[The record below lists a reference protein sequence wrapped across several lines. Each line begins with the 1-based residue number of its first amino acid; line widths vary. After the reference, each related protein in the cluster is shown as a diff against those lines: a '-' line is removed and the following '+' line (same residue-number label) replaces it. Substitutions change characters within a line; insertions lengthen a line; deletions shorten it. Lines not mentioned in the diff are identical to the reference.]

1 MNLSRIVLILFAFCL
16 FDSYSNTLF
25 GQFINDKGRVD
36 TAQVTEYLLSALDSD
51 GEFKAAKDSITLS
64 LIKYM
69 NQDVTQN
76 QYRNAKRYI
85 MHLGFLSREGF
96 KRQQFGEPEPPPD
109 TLSHEVRQVV
119 SEVDSLEKRLLLLYD
134 SLQLMVDQKNTRA
147 SKEQIVKTLARS
159 DDLSHINFLMEN
171 HRKLEFFEFW
181 EFRDFDMFYDR
192 YDFCYPTRTAFSTLV
207 FDKVSLF
214 GREKLE
220 RNWVLIPFMIEH
232 LGVPATKEN
241 FCGTDNLEQLSL
253 LSYLKGYQKPWL
265 VTEFMYYNMAEER
278 RPNAEYLLEL
288 FAREK
293 KEFLENNSKKDHSQ
307 TQEKD

>member
-1 MNLSRIVLILFAFCL
+1 MNLTKTAVIVLFFCL
-16 FDSYSNTLF
+16 FGSYSNSLF
-25 GQFINDKGRVD
+25 GQFINDKGQVD
-36 TAQVTEYLLSALDSD
+36 TAQVTEYLLSSLDSD
-51 GEFKAAKDSITLS
+51 EEFKAAKDSITLS

-69 NQDVTQN
+69 NQDVPQN

-109 TLSHEVRQVV
+109 TLSHKVQQVV

-134 SLQLMVDQKNTRA
+134 SLQLMVDQQNTRA

-171 HRKLEFFEFW
+171 HRRLEFF
-181 EFRDFDMFYDR
+181 DFSQYRSIDHFYD
-192 YDFCYPTRTAFSTLV
+192 DNNFCYATRTAFSALV

-214 GREKLE
+214 GREKRE
-220 RNWVLIPFMIEH
+220 RNWILIPFMIEH
-232 LGVPATKEN
+232 LGVPGTGDN
-241 FCGTDNLEQLSL
+241 FCTIKNLEQLSL
-253 LSYLKGYQKPWL
+253 LSYLEGYQRPWL
-265 VTEFMYYNMAEER
+265 IAEFMYFNMAEER

-293 KEFLENNSKKDHSQ
+293 KLNF
-307 TQEKD
+307 